1 MVANVK
7 FLLWDVVKGSFF
19 YPPLTNPSF
28 IFSQLSVKY

>member
-19 YPPLTNPSF
+19 IPINLPIVYF
-28 IFSQLSVKY
+28 FAVKC

>member
-7 FLLWDVVKGSFF
+7 FLLWDVVKGIF